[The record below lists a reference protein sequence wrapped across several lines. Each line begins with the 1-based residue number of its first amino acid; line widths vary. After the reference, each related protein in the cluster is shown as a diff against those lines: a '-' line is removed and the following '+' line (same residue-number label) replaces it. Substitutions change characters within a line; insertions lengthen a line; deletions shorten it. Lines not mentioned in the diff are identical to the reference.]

1 MVTQLYPRQWKI
13 YGRQRKIT
21 EQDWQRKTN
30 TEVLTEKNRH
40 RKKDR
45 ETLKENRQ
53 RQTALIIQYRERN
66 TSKENKNK
74 SHTKNARERKPLKD
88 RQRK

>member
-30 TEVLTEKNRH
+30 TEVLTEKNRP

-53 RQTALIIQYRERN
+53 RQTALIIQYRERKIKV
-66 TSKENKNK
+66 TQRMPEKE
-74 SHTKNARERKPLKD
+74 SHWKIGRERKP
-88 RQRK
+88 